1 MAENGRGRG
10 LAGRAQGVILGAV
23 LGATLLSCGGGAVA
37 PSDPV
42 AVPTPTPSPA
52 GPPNLVLIV
61 ADDLGWG
68 DLGAYGSTTIRTPH
82 LDRLAAEGAR
92 LTQFTVPASLCAPSR
107 AALMTGR
114 YPVRTGVF
122 WHPPR
127 SLRPEERTLADV
139 LKARGYATGAVG
151 KWHLGEQEADLPLY
165 HGFDFYYGMPYGE
178 DEDNVY
184 RGTRP
189 TTDTVGLD
197 QLARKY
203 TTEAK
208 AFMAG
213 ASRPFFLYLAHRS
226 PHAPLAASDAF
237 LGRSMG
243 GLYGDMVEELDWS
256 VGEVLA
262 FLKEQGLER
271 NTLVFFTSDN
281 GPSRQGGVYGSAG
294 PFLGAKA
301 FCLEGGLRVPGL
313 AWWPG
318 RIRPGLVSD
327 EIASTLDL
335 LPTFA
340 AAASAPLPT
349 ERGGIDGID
358 LLPLLS
364 GAVSR
369 LSGPGIGGGRELL
382 HYYAATP
389 SALRSGR
396 YKYLEPGF
404 WDGATNL
411 FDLSLDP
418 GETKN
423 LYGERFDLSG
433 QMVARKTELADMV
446 ASLAPFPR

>member
-1 MAENGRGRG
+1 VKADFGRGVVLG
-10 LAGRAQGVILGAV
+10 VLLAGPI
-23 LGATLLSCGGGAVA
+23 LSCGGSPAA
-37 PSDPV
+37 PVDPSP
-42 AVPTPTPSPA
+42 APTPVPTPA

-68 DLGAYGSTTIRTPH
+68 DLGVYGSASIRTPH

-92 LTQFTVPASLCAPSR
+92 LTQLTVPASLCAPSR

-122 WHPPR
+122 WNPPR
-127 SLRPEERTLADV
+127 SLRPGERTLADV

-151 KWHLGEQEADLPLY
+151 KWHLGEQETDLPTY
-165 HGFDFYYGMPYGE
+165 RGFDFYYGMPYGE

-184 RGTRP
+184 RGTQP

-203 TTEAK
+203 TSEAK

-213 ASRPFFLYLAHRS
+213 ASRPFFLYLAHRA
-226 PHAPLAASDAF
+226 PHTPLAASDAF
-237 LGRSMG
+237 LGRSAG

-262 FLKEQGLER
+262 FLKEKGLDR

-281 GPSRQGGVYGSAG
+281 GPSRQDGVYGSAG
-294 PFLGAKA
+294 PYLGGKA
-301 FCLEGGLRVPGL
+301 SCLEGGLRVPGI

-318 RIRPGLVSD
+318 RIRAGLVSD
-327 EIASTLDL
+327 EITSTLDV

-340 AAASAPLPT
+340 AAAGATLPT

-364 GAVSR
+364 GVVSR
-369 LSGPGIGGGRELL
+369 LSGTGIGGGRELL
-382 HYYAATP
+382 HYYSATP

-411 FDLSLDP
+411 FDLSVDP
-418 GETKN
+418 GETRN
-423 LYGERFDLSG
+423 LYVERPDLSR
-433 QMVARKTELADMV
+433 QMDARLNELADLV
-446 ASLAPFPR
+446 ASLAPLPR